1 MGRIRAPARRGW
13 MSRERVVAL
22 ALLAATALALYTCY
36 RIVQPFLPA
45 LAWALAL
52 AVVVHPLHA
61 AVSRRVRRRSVAAG
75 LTVLVAGIAIVVP
88 TVFVAHNLVREAGSW
103 VEQIQSLVGGEG
115 WDRLG
120 TDHPRLAPL
129 LEWLQSSMDVRG
141 QAEDAVKAQAPSAV
155 ATTIWAV
162 IDVLVALF
170 ALFYFLRDRE
180 QVLASLRALVP
191 MPESE
196 TRAMFALISDTIYA
210 TVFGTLI
217 VSLVQ
222 GTLGGL
228 MFWWLGL
235 PAPLLWGS
243 VMAVLATVPTL
254 GAFVVWLPT
263 AVVMAFSGQPGK
275 ALVLAAWGA
284 LVVSLIDNLL
294 YPVLV
299 GSRLRLHTVPVFLA
313 IVGGVLLFGAAGLI
327 LGPVTLAV
335 TMALL
340 QVWRKA
346 TAYGRTVEGSLAD
359 DLPAAAASGAARS
372 ATRD

>member
-1 MGRIRAPARRGW
+1 

-61 AVSRRVRRRSVAAG
+61 ALARRLARPGIAAAI
-75 LTVLVAGIAIVVP
+75 TVLIAGIAIVGP
-88 TVFVAHNLVREAGSW
+88 TVFVAHHLVREAGSW
-103 VEQIQSLVGGEG
+103 IERLQSLVGGEG
-115 WDRLG
+115 WERLASE
-120 TDHPRLAPL
+120 HPRLAPL
-129 LEWLQSSMDVRG
+129 LEWLQTSMDVRG
-141 QAEDAVKAQAPSAV
+141 RAEDAVKAQAPSAV

-170 ALFYFLRDRE
+170 ALFYFLRDRD
-180 QVLASLRALVP
+180 QVLASLRTLLP
-191 MPESE
+191 LPDSE
-196 TRAMFALISDTIYA
+196 TRALFTLVSDTIYA
-210 TVFGTLI
+210 TVFGTLV

-222 GTLGGL
+222 GALGGL

-243 VMAVLATVPTL
+243 VMAILATVPTL

-263 AVVMAFSGQPGK
+263 AIVMAFSGHLGK
-275 ALVLAAWGA
+275 ALILAAWGA

-335 TMALL
+335 TIALL
-340 QVWRKA
+340 QVWRRA
-346 TAYGRTVEGSLAD
+346 TAYGGTVEGSLAKD
-359 DLPAAAASGAARS
+359 RAASAPSGAGPGARG
-372 ATRD
+372 